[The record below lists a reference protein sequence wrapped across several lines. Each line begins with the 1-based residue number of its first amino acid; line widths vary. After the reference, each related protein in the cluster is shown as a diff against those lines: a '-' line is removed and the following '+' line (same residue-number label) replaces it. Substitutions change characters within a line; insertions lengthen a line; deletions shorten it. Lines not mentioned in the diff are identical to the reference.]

1 MATASLTSA
10 GRGKA
15 LVLAALGILL
25 SAALGLLFDVVPQ
38 LQAVSFGLVFVG
50 LCAAILTF
58 ESFRHGRRDL
68 LSPLSLI
75 TAYHAIGF
83 GLKGLVDLMT
93 GQSKI
98 GHALDPTSAQFANL
112 MMEVFAY
119 ASLGLISLVAGDRLA
134 RRRENVRT
142 FDAAK
147 PLQNAKA
154 VRTAV
159 ALGVGFSL
167 AGMSVLVARFGTV
180 VFTNPTFIA
189 VEGTIGLFW
198 LYPLMYASLYGWALA
213 IANRWAQGLPAGRW
227 RIAIMLTTAAMVYSV
242 TSSKASLVSAVM
254 ILVVAR
260 HRVVRPVRM
269 SVLFA
274 LSAAFLVALPLLYL
288 HREYGFTAESLSRIT
303 PGMVLIGAQIFL
315 GRSYLADAFGSVLL
329 YSPRV
334 YPYRMGA
341 PWLELF
347 YFWIPR
353 SWWPNKPLSQ
363 SLEFGHTF
371 MSSYFQRQ
379 ESFFAPTLLGDAY
392 LNLGPVGILLVFGLA
407 GYFLR
412 RWYCAMC
419 GPKAGVETVV
429 VYGVSAYWIAIGSE
443 QSLSVV
449 VTLTLSYVAIA
460 AILAFVARRGVILGG
475 SQSAEAW

>member
-1 MATASLTSA
+1 MATAALIPA
-10 GRGKA
+10 RRGKA
-15 LVLAALGILL
+15 FGLVALGIII
-25 SAALGLLFDVVPQ
+25 SAALGLLFDVVPR
-38 LQAVSFGLVFVG
+38 LQAISFGLVFVG
-50 LCAAILTF
+50 LCAVILTF
-58 ESFRHGRRDL
+58 ESFRNGRRDL
-68 LSPLSLI
+68 FSPLSLI

-83 GLKGLVDLMT
+83 GLKGVVDLMT

-98 GHALDPTSAQFANL
+98 AHALDPTSAQFANL
-112 MMEVFAY
+112 MIEVFAY

-134 RRRENVRT
+134 RRHEKTRVLET
-142 FDAAK
+142 PT
-147 PLQNAKA
+147 PLGSPMA

-159 ALGVGFSL
+159 ALGIGLSL
-167 AGMSVLVARFGTV
+167 IGMSVLVARFGSV
-180 VFTNPTFIA
+180 VFTNPSFIA

-198 LYPLMYASLYGWALA
+198 LYPLMYASLYGWAIA
-213 IANRWAQGLPAGRW
+213 IANRWAQGLPATRW
-227 RIAIMLTTAAMVYSV
+227 RIAIMLITSALVYSV
-242 TSSKASLVSAVM
+242 TSSKASLVSAVL
-254 ILVVAR
+254 ILIVAG
-260 HRVVRPVRM
+260 HRTVRPVRM

-274 LSAAFLVALPLLYL
+274 LGAAFLVALPLLYL

-334 YPYRMGA
+334 YPYRFGA

-363 SLEFGHTF
+363 SLEFGHTY

-379 ESFFAPTLLGDAY
+379 DSFLAPSLLGDAY

-407 GYFLR
+407 GYLLR
-412 RWYCAMC
+412 RWYYVMC
-419 GPKAGVETVV
+419 GPKARIELVV
-429 VYGVSAYWIAIGSE
+429 VYGVSAYWIAIASE
-443 QSLSVV
+443 QSLSVF
-449 VTLTLSYVAIA
+449 VTLSLSYVAVA
-460 AILAFVARRGVILGG
+460 GVLAVVARRLY
-475 SQSAEAW
+475 SAVELDPQRTL